1 MSNFPR
7 DVKKNK
13 KSQIVMTTNFY
24 GVYYLFKPLEKLD
37 VRISSNVRCSP
48 VLLSPE
54 KAKKTRY
61 M

>member
-24 GVYYLFKPLEKLD
+24 GAYYLFKPLEKLD
-37 VRISSNVRCSP
+37 VRVS
-48 VLLSPE
+48 
-54 KAKKTRY
+54 
-61 M
+61 